1 MDEFDRLELINQT
14 VTRAKLISDEILSD
28 VKSVGE
34 LVNSAVEIEAS
45 ARLLAQNVTTLSLS
59 ILSKRSIW
67 QVEASP
73 PSNVKEKIFPYYC
86 IYTAH

>member
-1 MDEFDRLELINQT
+1 MDEFDRLELINKT

-45 ARLLAQNVTTLSLS
+45 ARLLAQNVTTLSPS

-67 QVEASP
+67 RVEASP

-86 IYTAH
+86 MYTAH